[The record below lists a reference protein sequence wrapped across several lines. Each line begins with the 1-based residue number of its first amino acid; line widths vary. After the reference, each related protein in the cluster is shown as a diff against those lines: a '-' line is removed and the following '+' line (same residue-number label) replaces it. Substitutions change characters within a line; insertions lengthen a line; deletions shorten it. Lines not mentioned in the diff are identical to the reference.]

1 MCGLTGLICAILF
14 FTVGFFKTILVL
26 LMVGVG
32 IFIGNYISK
41 NDLSETFFKTN

>member
-1 MCGLTGLICAILF
+1 MVYKYPIIGGLTGLICAILF

-32 IFIGNYISK
+32 
-41 NDLSETFFKTN
+41 SEENKPTDTN